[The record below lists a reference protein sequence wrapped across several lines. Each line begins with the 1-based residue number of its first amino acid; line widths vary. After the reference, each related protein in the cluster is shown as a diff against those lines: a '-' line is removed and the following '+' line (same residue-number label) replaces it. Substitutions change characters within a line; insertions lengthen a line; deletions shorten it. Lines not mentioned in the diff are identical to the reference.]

1 MTRAVDRKITV
12 WMAGYYDDF
21 MGARTVPDDL
31 NVPTD
36 TTYYN
41 YKSHQGNPINGWANL
56 NPRYAYAMVERAQL
70 NNNALTAEEG
80 GKFNGS
86 MTEWI
91 GYDQNRRSGGNKYE
105 GLAIPQYPDSLTNAN
120 RQRYHAAATT
130 DSHEGYLRFT
140 YAHDT
145 NNSYYAAT
153 GLTDSTFGRDVMN
166 YPAKATSGGSFQ
178 LDNNA
183 GLPTTASTPT
193 TMIRTHTAG
202 AYAGIM
208 VHTSTTA
215 IQGFTYPIES
225 PSGQSFLVQEVY
237 SNSTSYVPIL
247 AYDGTLN
254 SKGDGDIFTIRIAPL
269 ELSALGSS
277 GVTGAHLKIQVGCE
291 GTAWT
296 SASGSDTTYANK
308 AVELILQPSD
318 FIQQSVTQENTSLG
332 TYTQPNMANVW
343 VDYDF
348 EFDYTNGKYN
358 VYKNGTKIVDQGNIG
373 NKADGEQFEA
383 GDMYGWNLQ
392 AMGAQKKVAVLIDRV
407 GLIRPLND
415 HPSGVDMPPAV
426 SMSYNSGSN
435 SVSTLNI
442 SVIDDDQ
449 QLALMPLFNQS
460 SYSDWSVLMFRNA
473 VDRPI
478 WRGSVTGMTYQNDAV
493 SRTPTIQINAQDYF
507 SSLDKQLP
515 TWEMGS
521 TDDGTQTSQ
530 VAYDRSESQNK
541 LDVYYMGATRNQ
553 RANATLGFNEVDDG
567 SGVFKK
573 HFDSRMRNRTAH
585 PIQMYSDEDTIGPND
600 AYDDWDDAI
609 TAGHATSDAQYR
621 SIHSRW
627 LQDLPKSAWFN
638 YMFARI
644 KPTAV
649 ESTLASTY
657 NPGDATMS
665 VNGIHPVFDTNQ
677 ILGVEF
683 RDTDGFVDSGV
694 ATSAAPSNSATG
706 IRVSAHYVSAY
717 HRASSLS
724 PLQKLNPGGYYYYT
738 VAFAKSLSP
747 NPLHKDV
754 KLSFPNFPKL
764 DGVYVF
770 DNIKSETINGT
781 ACWVAELAQKTE
793 ARTVGSA
800 LTQTNK
806 IRFKNFVPQTR
817 WTIQTVTDDPAGLA
831 APCAFRKTKINVG
844 FGIFEYKDIS
854 KSYFLNVTTP
864 AKDGQRVK
872 SVSSTRA
879 GVAPFTIKWGP
890 TTLTMPTTNFLQK
903 QRGGTTK
910 VYIREYDDDFKH
922 IWILWADARN
932 DGTANADAEYRKT
945 EYGLMAPYAGNYDL
959 TLSFAEENIS
969 NATER
974 QTFTDLA
981 IGQDIDLWEMDG
993 IDPVTG
999 AAWSAVT
1006 GGSNSESNS
1015 KYHNWEDKA
1024 GSFLIIDSSKF
1035 FNLNTQSN
1043 GGMAGASS
1051 GGRREIGDYLIE
1063 TEGFPVLIDNYWD
1076 KSPAMPHTIDES
1088 ASWNGNYKYLYSKNT
1103 SLAVD
1108 IEVGDSILYL
1118 TDPSIVPTPSGI
1130 GTGTNGVVGQIVS
1143 NDKKKVF
1150 HMNVVSGELTT
1161 YSNYAHGSHEGFKV
1175 ELNAGSDFTNLVNST
1190 GEVIITMLN
1199 YDYYKKLRTGQKL
1212 TLKSRTGGGLVMSS
1226 GSFTEQEYAIVKHGT
1241 VATSRG
1247 GVSANYPYIVVKLD
1261 SETDSCTTAGYV
1273 DFKIPNGFLLESL
1286 SFLGVVSK
1294 ETIVAGEWNGAGYGS
1309 ANSAESLQ
1317 QAKGFGTNSEVAIS
1331 TSTETDTPNSYPDA
1345 RVHFG
1350 LANIFPMRL
1359 LMELNGFVKN
1369 RGALTYYDHDKFRVT
1384 WMDCMT
1390 ATWLKQ
1396 TRLYGMWDI
1405 NTLPVSKQM
1414 STTTKSAS
1422 IPGETGEFSAMT
1434 ESSGTVTATSAS
1446 HLLQIGASIII
1457 SACDKLNVGSSEV
1470 TVVVTATPDPNTIQF
1485 TFAGFNA
1492 SGSTLGSWRVTGRY
1506 DSYGSVNDCRNTSI
1520 SNIFSTTE
1528 QSSGTGDNYGTA
1540 STFSWLMGRDSMPS
1554 YRPTYGSGFTFNQN
1568 NLRMSNLSTS
1578 SQDQIT
1584 NVRVFYGG
1592 SAQFVDYPAA
1602 SLNSSPRWEIINQP
1616 DITSQVE
1623 ALAVAKSEYE
1633 KFKSAPLS
1641 ISAKVTRFGD
1651 GHNFYGDTG
1660 VMLDEARY
1668 GYIADVSR
1676 TVTESTYSATLGYA
1690 WTSLHGGNLFPGR
1703 VNALDGKDGGADTP
1717 NDASGTDTY
1726 NDLYGFY
1733 GANSISYAVQI
1744 VHIPKGMPK
1753 TTNHV
1758 PTGVGSQY
1766 YTVGDGHLRV
1776 FVDLADQGGLAQE
1789 ATQRFTVYLVDYDY
1803 RYTGSL
1809 PNNGAFEPTLTYGG
1823 TFTSCEIDASGFYEI
1838 SVPSS
1843 YWPDQAGDER
1853 ITFSVNYEYLM
1864 ALRRNRCGSSNQQYS
1879 SGNITGV
1886 TTWSTTNAD
1895 SIFPLGCRKF
1905 GVSGSSGVYN
1915 IQNAYW
1921 TRLAEW
1927 FGPRL
1932 HVVDDINFVPST
1944 TLSYTDP
1951 NFAMTNEPLVIQKIN
1966 WTISGRDT
1974 EQVQLTLERDVSRA
1988 AKDFSS
1994 YIIPQVSKG
2003 GTSRRQPGTHTSTG
2017 SQKPP
2022 YVFSGADTRGPEH
2035 GKIGFGDV
2043 QPGLKLGDAL
2053 VPITRTGS
2061 NVPDNVSP
2069 SQNIPS
2075 SISSNAISNGINN
2088 RLKGVMD
2095 FNNDSVTGGSFAVLG
2110 QTKPS
2115 AAPRDISGM
2124 NALDS
2129 HITPASGDAVMGS
2142 DGMVFPGAA
2151 DNTSPYTS
2159 FKIKTRVPATVVSN
2173 EISVSGR
2180 ANLTASSGDGKL
2192 YITVACF
2199 DTGDSEEREVVIPQ
2213 GTNGNVVLYT
2223 GQIEGAGTANNNL
2236 IITIERTPGSDG
2248 DNAQYGSITM
2258 QNVQVSFDRNS
2269 VAGSS
2274 QSSSLSY

>member
-70 NNNALTAEEG
+70 NNNALSTEEG

-120 RQRYHAAATT
+120 RQRYNAAATT

-166 YPAKATSGGSFQ
+166 YPAKTDGTG
-178 LDNNA
+178 LDNSA

-193 TMIRTHTAG
+193 SMIRTHTAG
-202 AYAGIM
+202 AYAGIK

-215 IQGFTYPIES
+215 ISGLTYPIES
-225 PSGQSFLVQEVY
+225 PSGQPFLVQEVY

-296 SASGSDTTYANK
+296 SASGGDTTYANK

-318 FIQQSVTQENTSLG
+318 FIQQSVIQQNSNFG
-332 TYTQPNMANVW
+332 NYTQPNMANVW
-343 VDYDF
+343 IDYDF
-348 EFDYTNGKYN
+348 EFDYTNGQYN
-358 VYKNGTKIVDQGNIG
+358 VYKNGTKIVTNGAIG
-373 NKADGEQFEA
+373 NKADGTQFEA

-435 SVSTLNI
+435 SLSTLSI

-553 RANATLGFNEVDDG
+553 RANATLGFNEVEDG

-573 HFDSRMRNRTAH
+573 HLDSRMRNRTAH
-585 PIQMYSDEDTIGPND
+585 PIQMYSDEDDIGPND

-627 LQDLPKSAWFN
+627 LQDLPKSAWFK

-649 ESTLASTY
+649 ELTLASTY
-657 NPGDATMS
+657 IPGDATMS
-665 VNGIHPVFDTNQ
+665 VNGIHPIFDTNQ

-683 RDTDGFVDSGV
+683 RDADGFVDSGV
-694 ATSAAPSNSATG
+694 ATSAAPANSATG
-706 IRVSAHYVSAY
+706 LRVSAHYVSKFT
-717 HRASSLS
+717 RASSTA
-724 PLQKLNPGGYYYYT
+724 PIGTNTPGGYYYYT

-747 NPLHKDV
+747 SPLHQQV
-754 KLSFPNFPKL
+754 KLSFPNYSSL
-764 DGVYVF
+764 DGTYYF

-781 ACWVAELAQKTE
+781 ACWVVELATLQERTT
-793 ARTVGSA
+793 TVGATTFTS
-800 LTQTNK
+800 TVKT
-806 IRFKNFVPQTR
+806 RFKNFVAQSSATSLF
-817 WTIQTVTDDPAGLA
+817 VTADPVGLSTGLG
-831 APCAFRKTKINVG
+831 RLQKTKIGQIGNTK
-844 FGIFEYKDIS
+844 FYKDLVPLS
-854 KSYFLNVTTP
+854 KRI
-864 AKDGQRVK
+864 DGIRVK
-872 SVSSTRA
+872 SIATTRS
-879 GVAPFTIKWGP
+879 GTAPFTIKWGP

-903 QRGGTTK
+903 RRDSTTK

-932 DGTANADAEYRKT
+932 DGTANADGEYRKT
-945 EYGLMAPYAGNYDL
+945 EYGLLAPYAGNYDL

-981 IGQDIDLWEMDG
+981 IGQDIDLWEMG
-993 IDPVTG
+993 GTDPVTG
-999 AAWSAVT
+999 AAWSAVS
-1006 GGSNSESNS
+1006 GGSNSESNN

-1043 GGMAGASS
+1043 GGMAGATS
-1051 GGRREIGDYLIE
+1051 GGRREIGDYLVE

-1103 SLAVD
+1103 SLAID

-1118 TDPSIVPTPSGI
+1118 TDPSIVPTPSTI

-1161 YSNYAHGSHEGFKV
+1161 YSNYAHGSNEGFKV
-1175 ELNAGSDFTNLVNST
+1175 ELNAGSDFTGLVNTT
-1190 GEVIITMLN
+1190 GEALITMLN
-1199 YDYYKKLRTGQKL
+1199 YDYYNKLRTGQKL
-1212 TLKSRTGGGLVMSS
+1212 TLRSRTSGGLVMTT

-1247 GVSANYPYIVVKLD
+1247 GVAGNYPYIVIKLD
-1261 SETDSCTTAGYV
+1261 DEADSCTTAGYV

-1286 SFLGVVSK
+1286 SFLGVPS
-1294 ETIVAGEWNGAGYGS
+1294 EFTGAAGEWNGSGYGG

-1369 RGALTYYDHDKFRVT
+1369 KGALTYYDHDKFRVT

-1434 ESSGTVTATSAS
+1434 ESSGTVTATSAN
-1446 HLLQIGASIII
+1446 HALQIGASIII
-1457 SACDKLNVGSSEV
+1457 SASDKLNVGSSEV

-1492 SGSTLGSWRVTGRY
+1492 SGSTLGSWRATGRY

-1528 QSSGTGDNYGTA
+1528 QSSGTGDDYGTT

-1592 SAQFVDYPAA
+1592 SAQFVDYPTAT
-1602 SLNSSPRWEIINQP
+1602 LNSSPRWEIINQP

-1641 ISAKVTRFGD
+1641 INAKVTRFGD

-1703 VNALDGKDGGADTP
+1703 VNALDSREGGAGSP
-1717 NDASGTDTY
+1717 NAATGTDTY
-1726 NDLYGFY
+1726 DNLYGFY

-1753 TTNHV
+1753 IANRTPATSK
-1758 PTGVGSQY
+1758 TL
-1766 YTVGDGHLRV
+1766 GDGHLRV

-1789 ATQRFTVYLVDYDY
+1789 STQRFTVYLADYDFDIPMAAPPN
-1803 RYTGSL
+1803 SL
-1809 PNNGAFEPTLTYGG
+1809 VLTPTLVG
-1823 TFTSCEIDASGFYEI
+1823 TTSCEIDASGYYEI
-1838 SVPSS
+1838 SIPSS
-1843 YWPDQAGDER
+1843 YWPDQVGDER

-1905 GVSGSSGVYN
+1905 GVDLTPPAVDYN
-1915 IQNAYW
+1915 LENAYW

-1944 TLSYTDP
+1944 TLLYTDA

-1966 WTISGRDT
+1966 WTINGRDT
-1974 EQVQLTLERDVSRA
+1974 EQVNLTLERDVSRA

-2017 SQKPP
+2017 SQKPN
-2022 YVFSGADTRGPEH
+2022 YAGVLGGADNTGPPH
-2035 GKIGFGDV
+2035 GKVGFGDV

-2053 VPITRTGS
+2053 VPITTTGS
-2061 NVPDNVSP
+2061 NVPDNAKP
-2069 SQNIPS
+2069 SENVRS
-2075 SISSNAISNGINN
+2075 DISSNAISNGINN
-2088 RLKGVMD
+2088 RIKGVMD

-2115 AAPRDISGM
+2115 AAPRDTSGM

-2142 DGMVFPGAA
+2142 DGMVFPGSA

-2159 FKIKTRVPATVVSN
+2159 FKIKTRVPATVASN
-2173 EISVSGR
+2173 DISVSGR
-2180 ANLTASSGDGKL
+2180 ASLTASTGDGKL
-2192 YITVACF
+2192 YITVECL
-2199 DTGDSEEREVVIPQ
+2199 DTGDSEEKEVVIPQ
-2213 GTNGNVVLYT
+2213 GTDGNVVLYT

-2236 IITIERTPGSDG
+2236 LITIERTPGSDG
-2248 DNAQYGSITM
+2248 DNAQYGSVTM
-2258 QNVQVSFDRNS
+2258 KNVQVSFDRNS